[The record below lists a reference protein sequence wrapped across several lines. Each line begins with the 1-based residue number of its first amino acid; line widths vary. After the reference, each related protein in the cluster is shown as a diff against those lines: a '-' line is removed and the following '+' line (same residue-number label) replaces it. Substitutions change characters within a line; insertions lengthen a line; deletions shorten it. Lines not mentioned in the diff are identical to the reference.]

1 MSSKNDRHF
10 FYYEVKNNCSKDLPF
25 LYSESFVGSSLPSSY
40 AVAPF
45 HVVKL
50 WSRLQRLEPASLT
63 TGRTSDVAILFS
75 GERGTIIKLQTGA
88 RLEQVTEA
96 FVILEGAQK
105 KTIPAKILGTYIYFV
120 RNDELDEPGVYK
132 IRALAKVGDL
142 EYRGDHSIIRVFG
155 THLTS
160 LGRTQNLRFS
170 FSLG

>member
-10 FYYEVKNNCSKDLPF
+10 FYYDVKNDRSRDLLFSYSK
-25 LYSESFVGSSLPSSY
+25 SFVGLSLSSSY
-40 AVAPF
+40 SIPSH

-50 WSRLQRLEPASLT
+50 WSRLQRLAPAT
-63 TGRTSDVAILFS
+63 PDTERTSDVAILFS

-88 RLEQVTEA
+88 TLDQVTEA
-96 FVILEGAQK
+96 FVLLEGAQGK
-105 KTIPAKILGTYIYFV
+105 VIPAKISGTYIYFV

-132 IRALAKVGDL
+132 IRALAKVGSS

-160 LGRTQNLRFS
+160 LSRTQNLRFS
-170 FSLG
+170 FSFG